1 LYFTGGEPLIA
12 PDHWR
17 LLQELIDS
25 KQAKNISL
33 MYNSNLTTIRY
44 KDINIQDLWS
54 QFRHVKINCSID
66 AVGKPLE
73 YIRSGTDWQQIEN
86 NLKLLKQFKH
96 ISITLTPV
104 ISILNFWFLPEFLKY
119 AKNQKLVVNPIIL
132 QGPDYYRIDML
143 PLHLK
148 EKFKK
153 EFEEHIRW
161 LEPIDTI
168 HRAVGGFKGAI
179 EFMMATDNSHL
190 LPRFWEQTTD
200 LDWSRKESLISVVPE
215 LEEIKN
221 YLDSIGYVM
230 ESRESRHAR
239 R

>member
-132 QGPDYYRIDML
+132 QGPDYLALDVIPDQLKQQALNIVASVAEYLEPNLSI
-143 PLHLK
+143 HLK
-148 EKFKK
+148 KLIENNINHVLFSHTINHVLFLDNHRNEKLF
-153 EFEEHIRW
+153 
-161 LEPIDTI
+161 D
-168 HRAVGGFKGAI
+168 
-179 EFMMATDNSHL
+179 L
-190 LPRFWEQTTD
+190 LPFKSVVTD
-200 LDWSRKESLISVVPE
+200 LF
-215 LEEIKN
+215 IKN
-221 YLDSIGYVM
+221 YEY
-230 ESRESRHAR
+230 EQR
-239 R
+239 